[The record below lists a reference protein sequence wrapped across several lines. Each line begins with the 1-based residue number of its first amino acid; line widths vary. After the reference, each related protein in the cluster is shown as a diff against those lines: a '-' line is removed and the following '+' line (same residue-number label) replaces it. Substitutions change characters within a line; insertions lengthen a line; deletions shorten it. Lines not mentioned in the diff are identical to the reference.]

1 LSPFLRAVAS
11 SGSAATVGKAAV
23 TAVAS
28 SGFAAT
34 VGEAAVAA
42 STR

>member
-1 LSPFLRAVAS
+1 MV
-11 SGSAATVGKAAV
+11 
-23 TAVAS
+23 AVAS

-42 STR
+42 QATGLRISV